1 MSPAT
6 QTIGNGLV
14 ARIVDATLDAF
25 FSLRIHLSA
34 TDVARV
40 VSVLSLGVVFG
51 LVFSF

>member
-6 QTIGNGLV
+6 QTIDNGLV

-34 TDVARV
+34 TDIARV

-51 LVFSF
+51 LVVSF